1 MFKKKTV
8 LILGA
13 GASVPYHYPT
23 GAELVEEVLKRAEK
37 RLINKDLW
45 KHRWKPYDYTVSS
58 PEEENLKTFINNIRK
73 YKPINIDYFLHQVYG
88 GGSKEHKQLIQLGHE
103 LIAEV
108 ILNCEKKIDDKGNFT
123 RPIKDQDGKPVK
135 DKNGN
140 NSYEDN
146 WYRYL
151 RHDLISGGVL
161 EGEQDENGLT
171 EALKESLKK
180 IQIITFNYDVSLE
193 YFLYESFKILNEKC
207 AQAVLEKLNVLHVYG
222 QIRNNFQKEIIDN
235 NSEEPLE
242 PLEPLSDYGNWHN
255 IDSKLKQNQPNII
268 NSDQWADAKK
278 EITELDKALKIAAP
292 HIRGVGEDKSRDKKV
307 TAKAEEMLKDA
318 ETLAFFGF
326 GFDENNLE
334 MLGFKA
340 NAQPMDWNYRYN
352 APRLKTNQ
360 EKDIHPKILY
370 TNYGDRGKVTNAIHR
385 MFQIEKYPLTILH
398 KSPGNASVAKAL
410 ADDFDLL

>member
-1 MFKKKTV
+1 
-8 LILGA
+8 
-13 GASVPYHYPT
+13 
-23 GAELVEEVLKRAEK
+23 
-37 RLINKDLW
+37 
-45 KHRWKPYDYTVSS
+45 
-58 PEEENLKTFINNIRK
+58 
-73 YKPINIDYFLHQVYG
+73 LHQVYG
-88 GGSKEHKQLIQLGHE
+88 GGSEQHKQLIQLGHE

-140 NSYEDN
+140 NCYEDN

-171 EALKESLKK
+171 EALKDSLKNL
-180 IQIITFNYDVSLE
+180 QIITFNYDVSLE

-235 NSEEPLE
+235 NNSEETLE

-292 HIRGVGEDKSRDKKV
+292 HIRGVGEDKSRDEEIKEKAKK
-307 TAKAEEMLKDA
+307 MLRDA

-334 MLGFKA
+334 MLGLNNMSFSSAPDPDPYSK
-340 NAQPMDWNYRYN
+340 NPMGWIQGSLWHTHGAVD
-352 APRLKTNQ
+352 RLQLNNKRST
-360 EKDIHPKILY
+360 PTILY
-370 TNYGDRGKVTNAIHR
+370 TNYDPDKVGRGKVTNTINR
-385 MFQIEKYPLTILH
+385 LFKLDEFPKTILR
-398 KSPGNASVAKAL
+398 KSTGSVAKAL